1 MKKDAVCLQGKA
13 VFVAVKYIARWY
25 VAIPEDNWEPKYK
38 GTDRLTLAKDD
49 CKGKIHSSERFWPSS
64 SDGDKLKNSSVRD
77 KLKIRWLPNGHITIS
92 GDLVYWPLGR
102 DFILHLYKAILNS
115 GKELKTEAPEVTTSD
130 SDPTVSKVI
139 EVIQGDKFIVDIAE
153 PHELA
158 GTNINLNLRN
168 IDAPDAVRSCPKQLE
183 LGIKVKDIVA
193 QKLADASSIKLKNF
207 RKTSKAVIA
216 DVIIDGKDL
225 GAELI
230 GKGYASDEFG
240 YWKAYFCSAL
250 TSHKCR
256 ECFNQNWKYE
266 KRFFGMSVLSSLTQR
281 E

>member
-1 MKKDAVCLQGKA
+1 MLFQ
-13 VFVAVKYIARWY
+13 
-25 VAIPEDNWEPKYK
+25 AILG
-38 GTDRLTLAKDD
+38 GTD
-49 CKGKIHSSERFWPSS
+49 S
-64 SDGDKLKNSSVRD
+64 
-77 KLKIRWLPNGHITIS
+77 
-92 GDLVYWPLGR
+92 
-102 DFILHLYKAILNS
+102 ILDYLETKVDEP
-115 GKELKTEAPEVTTSD
+115 ELKTEAPKVTTSD

-158 GTNINLNLRN
+158 GTNINLNLRD
-168 IDAPDAVRSCPKQLE
+168 IDAPDAIRSCPKQLE

-216 DVIIDGKDL
+216 DVIVDGKDL

-230 GKGYASDEFG
+230 GKGYASDEYG

-250 TSHKCR
+250 QAINAGDAYYRTGKNEKSIFWYERAIFLDPDYDKSTITYRLSELYSAKGDNDKSIDYLKQSANLGYMQAEETLGAAYMNGTGVKKDTS
-256 ECFNQNWKYE
+256 EAKYWLKKAHE
-266 KRFFGMSVLSSLTQR
+266 HGSKDAEDACGCKF
-281 E
+281 